1 MSTTEKSSGIR
12 YIKDP
17 ILEPYFIQL
26 DDYCY
31 TVQKIIT
38 AVESGKEYQQTL
50 GFYNTLGGCLKAIAK
65 NETGSKSYKS
75 LKEYIEEYNQIVTR
89 LEKMLVI

>member
-1 MSTTEKSSGIR
+1 M
-12 YIKDP
+12 
-17 ILEPYFIQL
+17 
-26 DDYCY
+26 
-31 TVQKIIT
+31 QKIIT

-89 LEKMLVI
+89 LEKILVI